1 MKYRLL
7 FITVLSSILLFSCV
21 SSKKFK
27 KSQADYAELQTKY
40 TQLQGDLTNCN
51 DAKAELALQKT
62 TLENDKANLNA
73 RIADLDKQIE
83 FLKTNNTTVL
93 KQLQDLSVVSSSQAD
108 NIKKSLE
115 NIGAKDAYIQ
125 DLQAAMARK
134 DSLNLALVMN
144 LKGAVGNMEDQD
156 INIKVDKGVVYI
168 DISDKLLFKSGKY
181 EVTSQAKTVLG
192 KVAAVL
198 KNQPDIE
205 FMVEGHTDNVAY
217 RSGVL
222 LDNWDLSVKR
232 ATSVVRILQKQYGL
246 DPAKMAAAGRGEY
259 HPLVENDS
267 KENKAI
273 NRRTRIVILPQLDQ
287 FFQLLE
293 PKKPT

>member
-1 MKYRLL
+1 MKLKPFL
-7 FITVLSSILLFSCV
+7 IIAAAPLLLFSCV

-27 KSQADYAELQTKY
+27 TAQNEYTLLQTRY
-40 TQLQGDLTNCN
+40 TSLQGELNACN
-51 DAKAELALQKT
+51 DE
-62 TLENDKANLNA
+62 KANLN
-73 RIADLDKQIE
+73 R
-83 FLKTNNTTVL
+83 LKTGLENDNASLNTKISDLNKQLDYLKANNTSAL
-93 KQLQDLSVVSSSQAD
+93 KQLEDMSVISSAQAES
-108 NIKKSLE
+108 IRKSME

-125 DLQAAMARK
+125 TLQQQMAHK
-134 DSLNLALVMN
+134 DSLNMALVMN
-144 LKGAVGNMEDQD
+144 LKGAIGNMDDQD

-168 DISDKLLFKSGKY
+168 DISDKLLFTSGKY

-205 FMVEGHTDNVAY
+205 FMVEGHTDNVPY

-232 ATSVVRILQKQYGL
+232 ATAVVRILEKQYGL

-259 HPLVENDS
+259 RPIAANDNS
-267 KENKAI
+267 TGRAS

-293 PKKPT
+293 TKK